1 VAPLAGGMPRGVGRD
16 LGNDESVT
24 LVGEAVE
31 EIPVPIQRPDAE
43 RPGEDTAEE
52 ERHRERRTNLRGGE
66 SEPEHDGG
74 ECEVEPV
81 VCIDSVLGLG
91 EGSRT

>member
-1 VAPLAGGMPRGVGRD
+1 MPRGVGRD

-52 ERHRERRTNLRGGE
+52 SGIA
-66 SEPEHDGG
+66 SDGRI
-74 ECEVEPV
+74 CVAARASPNTTAASAKSSH
-81 VCIDSVLGLG
+81 CS
-91 EGSRT
+91 